1 MGGEVVEIKELKTKT
16 YSITDKDPIEYKTL
30 KFKLFPSQDEKDL
43 LFDISNQQRSTCN
56 ACVNIFE
63 QENSI
68 HIIKRKN

>member
-43 LFDISNQQRSTCN
+43 LFDISN
-56 ACVNIFE
+56 
-63 QENSI
+63 
-68 HIIKRKN
+68 